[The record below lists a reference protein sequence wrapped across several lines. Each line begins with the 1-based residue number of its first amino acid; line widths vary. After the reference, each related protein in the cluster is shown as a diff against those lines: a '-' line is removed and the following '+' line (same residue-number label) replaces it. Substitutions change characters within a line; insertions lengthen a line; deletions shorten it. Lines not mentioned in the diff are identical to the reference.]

1 MITMRRVE
9 EVAVADLVLIVE
21 DDADIT
27 EIITLYL
34 TSSGYDVVSS
44 ANGKEGLS
52 MLRTRE
58 VSCVILDL
66 MMPVM
71 NGFDFLREMREFCD
85 APVIVLS
92 AHAQQADKTLSL
104 ELGADS
110 FIPKPFDSM
119 EVIAY
124 VKAAIRRY
132 KTMGSARSGAKDAGA
147 YRPRQVIVAGD
158 FELDLEELVLRKRGE
173 VIALTAF
180 EFKIMAKL
188 ISAPGRVFTKAQL
201 YEAAI
206 GESYEGAQDT
216 VMVHISNI
224 RSKIED
230 DPSNPTAIATVRGLG
245 YRFDGA
251 S

>member
-1 MITMRRVE
+1 M
-9 EVAVADLVLIVE
+9 ADLVLIVE

-27 EIITLYL
+27 EILKLYL
-34 TSSGYDVVSS
+34 TSSGYDVIT
-44 ANGKEGLS
+44 AENGKEGLGL
-52 MLRTRE
+52 LRANQ
-58 VSCVILDL
+58 VSCIILDL

-71 NGFDFLREMREFCD
+71 NGFDFVKEMRSFCD

-104 ELGADS
+104 ELGADC

-132 KTMGSARSGAKDAGA
+132 KTMARARLDAASANASQS
-147 YRPRQVIVAGD
+147 RPVIAVGD
-158 FELDLEELVLRKRGE
+158 FELDLEELALRKHGE
-173 VIALTAF
+173 TIPLTAF

-188 ISAPGRVFTKAQL
+188 MSAPGRVFTKAQL

-216 VMVHISNI
+216 VMVHVSNI

-230 DPSNPTAIATVRGLG
+230 DPSRPAAIVTVRGLG

>member
-1 MITMRRVE
+1 M
-9 EVAVADLVLIVE
+9 ADLVLIVE
-21 DDADIT
+21 DDVDIT
-27 EIITLYL
+27 EILTIYL
-34 TSSGYDVVSS
+34 TSSGYNVISA
-44 ANGKEGLS
+44 ANGKEGLNL
-52 MLRTRE
+52 LRTNSI
-58 VSCVILDL
+58 SCVILDL

-71 NGFDFLREMREFCD
+71 NGFDFVREMRTFCD

-110 FIPKPFDSM
+110 FISKPFDSM

-132 KTMGSARSGAKDAGA
+132 KTMRGMEKPNGSRS
-147 YRPRQVIVAGD
+147 RSVIDAGD
-158 FELDLEELVLRKRGE
+158 FELDLEELILRKHGE
-173 VIALTAF
+173 AIPLTAF

-188 ISAPGRVFTKAQL
+188 MSAPGRVFTKTQL

-206 GESYEGAQDT
+206 GESYEGVQDT

-224 RSKIED
+224 RAKIEN
-230 DPSNPTAIATVRGLG
+230 DPSHPSAIVTVRGLG
-245 YRFDGA
+245 YRFNGT

>member
-1 MITMRRVE
+1 MADRV
-9 EVAVADLVLIVE
+9 LVVE
-21 DDADIT
+21 DDADIA
-27 EIITLYL
+27 EILTLYL
-34 TSSGYDVVSS
+34 RGSGFSVLV
-44 ANGKEGLS
+44 AGNGKEGLDL
-52 MLRTRE
+52 LRAHDI
-58 VSCVILDL
+58 SCVILDL

-71 NGFDFLREMREFCD
+71 NGFTFIQEMRVFCN

-110 FIPKPFDSM
+110 FIPKPFESM

-132 KTMGSARSGAKDAGA
+132 KTMGGSHLVKEEPDGDGRRKVL
-147 YRPRQVIVAGD
+147 QTGD
-158 FELDLEELVLRKRGE
+158 FELNLEELVLRKRGE
-173 VIALTAF
+173 AIPLTAF
-180 EFKIMAKL
+180 EFKILAKL
-188 ISAPGRVFTKAQL
+188 MSAPGRVFTKAQL

-206 GESYEGAQDT
+206 GENYEGAQDT

-224 RSKIED
+224 RAKIED
-230 DPSNPTAIATVRGLG
+230 DPSHPCAIVTVRGLG
-245 YRFDGA
+245 YRFGGA